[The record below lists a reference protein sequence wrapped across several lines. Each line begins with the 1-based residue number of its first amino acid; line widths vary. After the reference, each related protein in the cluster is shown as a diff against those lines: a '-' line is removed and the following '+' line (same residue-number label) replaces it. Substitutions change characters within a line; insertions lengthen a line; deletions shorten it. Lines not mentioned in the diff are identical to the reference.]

1 MVDDAFLR
9 SSRAMRV
16 MGAIFLVPVLA
27 AIAAGAVVGGDV
39 IAPSIVVAALFAF
52 LAVVSAFAKWRIGDD
67 GLERLTP
74 LLPRKLVPW
83 DDVAQVYEGFD
94 QGVIVRHGFAREV
107 HFSPR
112 SFVGVPALRWRVLA
126 RAPKTALTDAVRA
139 VFETRLREPPGAR
152 VPPVRAAAPKE
163 PASDAPARWR
173 QNPFFVLGLS
183 PECSRADVE
192 RTGQKLLALLAIES
206 GTAKQWK
213 SPVGP
218 GIRTADAVRAAMA
231 ELRDP
236 ERRVI
241 HEAWARTFPEAV
253 ERAEGSK
260 EDPLGPW
267 DEAYRAIGWRLS

>member
-1 MVDDAFLR
+1 MADDAFLR

-16 MGAIFLVPVLA
+16 MGAVFVVPVLA
-27 AIAAGAVVGGDV
+27 AVAVATVVGGDA
-39 IAPSIVVAALFAF
+39 IAPSIVVASLFAY
-52 LAVVSAFAKWRIGDD
+52 LAVASAFAKWRVGDD
-67 GLERLTP
+67 GLERRTP
-74 LLPRKLVPW
+74 LLPKKRIPW
-83 DDVAQVYEGFD
+83 DDVAQVYEGFE
-94 QGVIVRHGFAREV
+94 QGVILRHGFGREV

-112 SFVGVPALRWRVLA
+112 SFVGLPALRWRVLA
-126 RAPKTALTDAVRA
+126 LAPKTALTDAVRA
-139 VFETRLREPPGAR
+139 VLEKRLREPPGAR
-152 VPPVRAAAPKE
+152 VLPVRAAAPKE
-163 PASDAPARWR
+163 PANDAPARWR

-206 GTAKQWK
+206 GAAKQWK

-241 HEAWARTFPEAV
+241 HEAWARTFPEAS
-253 ERAEGSK
+253 ERATGPK
-260 EDPLGPW
+260 EDHLRPW

>member
-1 MVDDAFLR
+1 MAEEAFLR
-9 SSRAMRV
+9 PSRAMRV
-16 MGAIFLVPVLA
+16 MGAIFGVLA
-27 AIAAGAVVGGDV
+27 FSAAVAGAVLRGEA
-39 IAPSIVVAALFAF
+39 IAPAISVATVFAY

-74 LLPRKLVPW
+74 LLPRKRIPW
-83 DDVAQVYEGFD
+83 DDVAQVYEGFE
-94 QGVIVRHGFAREV
+94 QGVILRHGFGRAV

-112 SFVGVPALRWRVLA
+112 SFVGVAALRWRVLA
-126 RAPKTALTDAVRA
+126 RAPATALSDAVRA
-139 VFETRLREPPGAR
+139 VFETRLREPPGAP
-152 VPPVRAAAPKE
+152 VPPVRPAVPKE
-163 PASDAPARWR
+163 IASDAPARWR

-206 GTAKQWK
+206 GAAKQWK

-218 GIRTADAVRAAMA
+218 GTRTADAVRAAMA

-241 HEAWARTFPEAV
+241 HEAWARTFPDAE
-253 ERAEGSK
+253 ERVKGPK
-260 EDPLGPW
+260 EDPLRPW
-267 DEAYRAIGWRLS
+267 DEAYRALGWRLP